1 MNIDHQVCVQMQPYE
16 TTSTLDHRKA
26 SKTKFLARYIHI
38 SGFILILHM
47 LWWIGSDMIEH
58 VGPLDHTLM
67 ANLFHNI
74 TS

>member
-1 MNIDHQVCVQMQPYE
+1 MNIDHQACVQMQAYG

-26 SKTKFLARYIHI
+26 SKWRFQARHILI
-38 SGFILILHM
+38 SGFILIL
-47 LWWIGSDMIEH
+47 LLGWIGSDLIEH
-58 VGPLDHTLM
+58 VGPLDHTLL